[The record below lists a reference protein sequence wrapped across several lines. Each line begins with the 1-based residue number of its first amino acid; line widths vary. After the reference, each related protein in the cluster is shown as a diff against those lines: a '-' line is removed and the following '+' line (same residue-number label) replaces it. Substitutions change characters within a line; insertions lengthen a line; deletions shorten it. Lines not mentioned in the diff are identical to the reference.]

1 MTRSLLILFKRRL
14 QRFRE
19 TVSRRRLLLV
29 AGSVFALVIARRG
42 CLVMD
47 HGQRCVLY
55 RVTLSSDRS
64 YVDGI
69 NVEVPQ
75 HLFCQDFETLRP
87 QTPCRAEHAE
97 LMAIVVVEVADGGR
111 THNLAAR
118 RCEGSLGLDAD
129 VDEVLTAPGARKF
142 VFMVLGELGRRT
154 RRAGSRG

>member
-69 NVEVPQ
+69 NVEV
-75 HLFCQDFETLRP
+75 DFETLRP